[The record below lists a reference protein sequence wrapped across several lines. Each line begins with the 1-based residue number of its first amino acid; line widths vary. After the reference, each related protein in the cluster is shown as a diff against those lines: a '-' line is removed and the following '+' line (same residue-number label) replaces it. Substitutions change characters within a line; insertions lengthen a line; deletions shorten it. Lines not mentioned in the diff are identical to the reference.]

1 MKKTIILGFLLLSTF
16 LQASGQFQ
24 LPPSRKRLIRANAEL
39 TARVDS
45 LRARLDSSLAAIK
58 AYEQAVPPEEYT
70 DDDYLDFEH
79 YNPGRTDS
87 LLSIWYIQQHL
98 SVMDS
103 VSVPEPDD
111 FVSSVTDEQYIAR
124 LAAMNAFFTLPYNDV
139 VRSYIIRY
147 SEKSRGFMSSIL
159 SLCYYYMPIFEEAL
173 ARYSLPHELKALAI
187 VESALNPKARSRAGA
202 VGMWQ
207 FMYPAAKS
215 YGLNINSY
223 YDERM
228 DPYRSADAAARYLR
242 DAYRLFGDW
251 SLAISSY
258 NCGPGNVRKAI
269 ARAGGKTGY
278 WDIYPYLPRETRN
291 YVPALVGVLY
301 TLYYRQELGIEPSP
315 FTMPVHVDTFHV
327 HHKLH
332 FKQVNELIGVPIE
345 EVRRINPQYVH
356 DIIPGDAT
364 NCILRLPYE
373 YTEKYVA
380 LEDSLY
386 KYKADELLS
395 DAVIKDITSGA
406 AAAKQGNMIT
416 YKVRNGD
423 TLGGIAKRNH
433 TTVSALKKWN
443 NLRSDKIRIGQV
455 LKIYR

>member
-1 MKKTIILGFLLLSTF
+1 MKRTLLIGLLLLCTF
-16 LQASGQFQ
+16 LQASAQLK
-24 LPPSRKRLIRANAEL
+24 LPPSRKQLRQLNSEL
-39 TARVDS
+39 EARVDS
-45 LRARLDSSLAAIK
+45 LRARLDSTLAEIK
-58 AYEQAVPPEEYT
+58 AYQDAMQEET
-70 DDDYLDFEH
+70 IEDEGYLDFEH

-87 LLSIWYIQQHL
+87 LISIWYIQQHL

-103 VSVPEPDD
+103 VSVPEPVD
-111 FVSSVTDEQYIAR
+111 FVSSVTDEQYVER

-147 SEKSRGFMSSIL
+147 SEKSRSYMSGIL

-173 ARYSLPHELKALAI
+173 AKYNLPHELKALAI

-207 FMYPAAKS
+207 FMYSAAKS
-215 YGLNINSY
+215 YGLGINSY

-228 DPYRSADAAARYLR
+228 DPYKSADAAARYLR
-242 DAYRLFGDW
+242 DAYRMFGDW
-251 SLAISSY
+251 SLAVSAY

-269 ARAGGKTGY
+269 ARSGGKTAY

-332 FKQVNELIGVPIE
+332 FKQIDELVGVPVDEI
-345 EVRRINPQYVH
+345 RRINPQYVH
-356 DIIPGDAT
+356 DIVPGDAST
-364 NCILRLPYE
+364 CILRLPYE
-373 YTEKYVA
+373 YTEKYVS
-380 LEDSLY
+380 LEDSLF
-386 KYKADELLS
+386 KYKSEELLS
-395 DAVIKDITSGA
+395 DAVIKNITSGA
-406 AAAKQGNMIT
+406 VAQGNQII
-416 YKVRNGD
+416 YKVRKGD
-423 TLGGIAKRNH
+423 TLGGIAHRYH

-443 NLRSDKIRIGQV
+443 HLRSDNLRIGQT